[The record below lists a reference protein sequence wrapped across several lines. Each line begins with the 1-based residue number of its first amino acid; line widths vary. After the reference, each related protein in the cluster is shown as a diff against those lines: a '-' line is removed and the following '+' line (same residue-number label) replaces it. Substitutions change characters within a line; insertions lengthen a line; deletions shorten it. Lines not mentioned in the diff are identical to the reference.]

1 MEILTRSIS
10 GSSIV
15 GSYLS
20 DGPEAGRFFPS
31 GFPGDPR
38 AYQASARKVEDRFTR
53 EDRVRLARVLR
64 GGGGDRD
71 ARLKRFV
78 EEEGF
83 AVTTGQQPGLFG
95 GPLFA
100 LYKALTA
107 AALARRLEVLLE
119 RPVLPVFWVAAE
131 DHDWEEVR
139 RIHLLDPENELESVE
154 IPIPVGREEAPLH
167 RVALGSEI
175 IRARER
181 FLSLLPDSDF
191 APPWR
196 TLLETS
202 YREGETLPGAFAHLL
217 EELLGPQGIF
227 ILRPEHPSLQAASL
241 PVLLA
246 EAEQAAEV
254 ESELLRRGQ
263 ALEAAGFG
271 LQVPLLPGGVNLF
284 FEGPR
289 GRDRLFR
296 DGAGFRLRRAGESI
310 TLRELRART
319 EDDPALLSPNVLLR
333 PVVESRLIP
342 TLAYVAGPG
351 ETAYFA
357 QTEPVF
363 RAHGMAQP
371 VIHPRL
377 SAVLLEGKV
386 QKVLAKFGLEVEAL
400 SRPHHEVASK
410 VVREGIPPEVR
421 AALGGFRGGVARSAK
436 ELEAAVR
443 TVDPTLT
450 GPVDHLRNQSFVLLG
465 DLEKKVMQ
473 ALKRENEVALAQL
486 EKIRLHLY
494 PTGRPQER
502 VLSPFYYLFRY
513 GPDLME
519 RLAEAAQGAV
529 QLDSVPTPVGGR

>member
-1 MEILTRSIS
+1 MEILTRPLS

-15 GSYLS
+15 GGYLAHR
-20 DGPEAGRFFPS
+20 PEAGRFFPS
-31 GFPGDPR
+31 GFPGDPE
-38 AYQASARKVEDRFTR
+38 AYRASAQRVEERFTR
-53 EDRVRLARVLR
+53 QDRVRLAHVLR
-64 GGGGDRD
+64 GGGVDRD

-78 EEEGF
+78 EEDGF

-107 AALARRLEVLLE
+107 AALARRLEMLLE

-167 RVALGSEI
+167 RVGLGPEVT
-175 IRARER
+175 RAREH

-191 APPWR
+191 APPLR
-196 TLLETS
+196 ALLEAS
-202 YREGETLPGAFAHLL
+202 YGEGKTLPGAFAHLL

-227 ILRPEHPSLQAASL
+227 ILSPEHPSLQAASL
-241 PVLLA
+241 PILLA
-246 EAEQAAEV
+246 EAERAAEV
-254 ESELLRRGQ
+254 EAELLRRGE
-263 ALEAAGFG
+263 ALEAGGFG

-296 DGAGFRLRRAGESI
+296 DGAGFRLRRSGQSI
-310 TLRELRART
+310 TLAELTARA
-319 EDDPALLSPNVLLR
+319 EAEPALLSPNVLLR

-342 TLAYVAGPG
+342 TLSYVAGPG
-351 ETAYFA
+351 EMAYFA
-357 QTEPVF
+357 QTAPVF
-363 RAHGMAQP
+363 RAHGMEPP

-386 QKVLAKFGLEVEAL
+386 KKVLAKFGLEVEAL
-400 SRPHHEVASK
+400 ARPHHELASEL
-410 VVREGIPPEVR
+410 VRDEIPPEVR
-421 AALGGFRGGVARSAK
+421 AALGGFRGSVARSAK
-436 ELEAAVR
+436 ELGDAVKG
-443 TVDPTLT
+443 VDPTLA
-450 GPVDHLRNQSFVLLG
+450 GPVDHLRNQSFSLLG
-465 DLEKKVMQ
+465 DVEKKVMQ

-486 EKIRLHLY
+486 EKSRLHLY

-513 GPDLME
+513 GPSLLG
-519 RLAEAAQGAV
+519 RLAEAAEAAV
-529 QLDSVPTPVGGR
+529 RLDPVPDPVGGE

>member
-10 GSSIV
+10 GSSLV
-15 GSYLS
+15 DGYLS
-20 DGPEAGRFFPS
+20 DRPEAGQFFPS

-38 AYQASARKVEDRFTR
+38 AYRAGAQRVEDRFTR
-53 EDRVRLARVLR
+53 EDRLRLARVLR

-71 ARLKRFV
+71 ARLQRFV
-78 EEEGF
+78 EEDGF

-107 AALARRLEVLLE
+107 AALARRLEMLLE

-181 FLSLLPDSDF
+181 FFSLLPDSDF

-196 TLLETS
+196 ALLETT

-227 ILRPEHPSLQAASL
+227 ILSPEHPSLQAASL
-241 PVLLA
+241 PILLA
-246 EAEQAAEV
+246 EAEKAAEG
-254 ESELLRRGQ
+254 ESELLRRGE

-296 DGAGFRLRRAGESI
+296 DGAGFRLRRAGKSI

-351 ETAYFA
+351 EMAYFA

-363 RAHGMAQP
+363 RAHGMEPP
-371 VIHPRL
+371 VIHPRM

-400 SRPHHEVASK
+400 ARPHHEVASK
-410 VVREGIPPEVR
+410 VVRDGVPQEVR
-421 AALGGFRGGVARSAK
+421 VALGGFRGGVARSAK
-436 ELEAAVR
+436 ELEAAVKK
-443 TVDPTLT
+443 VDPTLI

-486 EKIRLHLY
+486 EKTRLHLY
-494 PTGRPQER
+494 PMGRPQER

-513 GPDLME
+513 GPVLME
-519 RLAEAAQGAV
+519 QLAEAAQAAV
-529 QLDSVPTPVGGR
+529 RLDSVPDPVGGG